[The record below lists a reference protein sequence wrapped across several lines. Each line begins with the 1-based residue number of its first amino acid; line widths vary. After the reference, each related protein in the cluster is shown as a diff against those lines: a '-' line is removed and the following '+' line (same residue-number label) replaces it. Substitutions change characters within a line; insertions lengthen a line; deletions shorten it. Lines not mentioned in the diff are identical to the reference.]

1 MPPVLFAALSYPF
14 TRLAHFLFP
23 AAVANGIIAG
33 AYVFC
38 ECYAGAVVCTIY
50 TRILD
55 VLYDVM
61 HYA

>member
-14 TRLAHFLFP
+14 TQLAHFLFP

-38 ECYAGAVVCTIY
+38 KYTVVVTS
-50 TRILD
+50 
-55 VLYDVM
+55 
-61 HYA
+61 